1 MATDISQDESL
12 EELVA
17 RAKRSERETQ
27 AVLQRFHAS
36 QRDAWEK
43 LVGPAVVDQMLQSR
57 TAAEG
62 FLADKDS
69 KRRLVSLSV
78 LIHHWKPDRNLAVV
92 AEKLAFDDPDPEVR
106 EVALLAVG
114 AYYATTADKRISALL
129 AEATSDT
136 TRPERL
142 RKAAYL
148 ALFQVSNLPIQSWPD
163 ATSCRFPEDVDWE
176 FVRKAIGPQ
185 R

>member
-27 AVLQRFHAS
+27 AVLQGFHAS
-36 QRDAWEK
+36 QQDAWEK
-43 LVGPAVVDQMLQSR
+43 LVGPAVDEMMQSR
-57 TAAEG
+57 ATAEG
-62 FLADKDS
+62 FLTDRDS
-69 KRRLVSLSV
+69 KRRLVALSV
-78 LIHHWKPDRNLAVV
+78 LIHHWKPDANLAVI
-92 AEKLAFDDPDPEVR
+92 AENLAVNDPDDEVR
-106 EVALLAVG
+106 EVALVAVG
-114 AYYATTADKRISALL
+114 ACYASTADKRISALL

-163 ATSCRFPEDVDWE
+163 ATSCRFPGDVDWE